1 MDIYCPRC
9 GEPFDV
15 FSLVDDMT
23 PEEAADLKAGR
34 GCPCCQG
41 QEATE
46 RPLRAEATSVL
57 LDVLG
62 DDIDGVAAELEDAG
76 F

>member
-9 GEPFDV
+9 GEPWEV

-23 PEEAADLKAGR
+23 QEEAADLKAGR
-34 GCPCCQG
+34 GCSCCKG
-41 QEATE
+41 KEIVK
-46 RPLRAEATSVL
+46 RPECAVVSAAL
-57 LDVLG
+57 LDILG
-62 DDIDGVAAELEDAG
+62 DDIDGVASELDLY

>member
-23 PEEAADLKAGR
+23 PEEARDFKAGR
-34 GCPCCQG
+34 GCPCCKG
-41 QEATE
+41 QEVTE
-46 RPLRAEATSVL
+46 RPLRAEATGVL